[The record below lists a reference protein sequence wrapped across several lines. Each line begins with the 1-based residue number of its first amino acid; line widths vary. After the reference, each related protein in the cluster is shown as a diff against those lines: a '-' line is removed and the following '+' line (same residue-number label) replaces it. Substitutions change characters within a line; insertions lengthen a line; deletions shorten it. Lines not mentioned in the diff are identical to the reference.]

1 MFINAISKIR
11 YFFFL
16 DNKYNKQN
24 MGCEHIIKIF
34 FHMSNTIKL
43 YHWQTTS
50 FARHKATCDL
60 FNALQPLIDDFIE
73 VYMGRY
79 NRPDFSGGFKMTIRE
94 LSDESAATIIQ
105 EYIDYL
111 KNELPNYVK
120 ENDTDLLNIRD
131 EMLSN
136 LNKVLYLF
144 TLN

>member
-1 MFINAISKIR
+1 
-11 YFFFL
+11 
-16 DNKYNKQN
+16 
-24 MGCEHIIKIF
+24 
-34 FHMSNTIKL
+34 MSNTIKL

-60 FNALQPLIDDFIE
+60 FNALQPLIDEFVE

-79 NRPDFSGGFKMTIRE
+79 SRPEFSGGFKMTIRE
-94 LSDESAATIIQ
+94 LSDASASDIIK
-105 EYIDYL
+105 EYIDYV
-111 KNELPNYVK
+111 KNELPSYLS

-136 LNKVLYLF
+136 FNKILYLF

>member
-1 MFINAISKIR
+1 
-11 YFFFL
+11 
-16 DNKYNKQN
+16 
-24 MGCEHIIKIF
+24 MGCENIVKLF

-60 FNALQPLIDDFIE
+60 FNALQPLIDEFIE

-79 NRPDFSGGFKMTIRE
+79 ERPDFGGGLKLTIRE
-94 LSDESAATIIQ
+94 FSDSTAPEIIQ

-111 KNELPNYVK
+111 KNELPEYLK
-120 ENDTDLLNIRD
+120 SSSDTDLLNIRD

>member
-1 MFINAISKIR
+1 
-11 YFFFL
+11 
-16 DNKYNKQN
+16 
-24 MGCEHIIKIF
+24 MGCENIIKLF

-60 FNALQPLIDDFIE
+60 FNALQTLIDEFVE

-79 NRPDFSGGFKMTIRE
+79 DRPSFSGGFKLHIKE
-94 LSDESAATIIQ
+94 LSDESATEIIQ

-111 KNELPNYVK
+111 KNELPSYVK
-120 ENDTDLLNIRD
+120 SSDTDLLNIRD
-131 EMLSN
+131 DMLSN